1 MNRNYK
7 VIWNA
12 SLNCFMAV
20 AEYAKSRGKSSSG
33 AVSSSSSASAAVS
46 TGARLLRVSAIC
58 AGLAASGLSMQ
69 ATAANE
75 YEGDIGGNV
84 FTGLYGDLNVKG
96 GESTLANLTNN
107 NIGVVGT
114 DTGFTNTLTI
124 KLAKDL
130 TGLTSANFGA
140 APPANGNAAI
150 SGVTIS
156 GAGINNDGKQITE
169 LASAGNVKLLTN
181 AKNAVNVTDLNN
193 AIDANKTHFY
203 SVNSTDATAGNYN
216 NDGATGV
223 DAMAAGIGATATA
236 NRAVAMGTDAS
247 AMGPEST
254 ALGSAAQAFA
264 GSATAVGFGARADQ
278 YGATAMGVN
287 SRAQGE
293 YSTAVGQTA
302 KATGANSVALGKGS
316 EATDDSST
324 ALGSAAQAFAGSAT
338 AVGFGARADQY
349 GATAM
354 GVNSRAQGEYS
365 TAVGQTA
372 KATGANSVALGKG
385 SEATDD
391 SSTALGSAAQA
402 FASSATAV
410 GFGARA
416 DQYGATAMGVNSRA
430 QGEYSTA
437 VGQTAKA
444 TGANSVALGKGSE
457 ATDDSSTALG
467 SAAQAFA
474 GSATA
479 VGFGAR
485 ADQYGATAMGV
496 NSRAQGE
503 YSTAVGQTAK
513 ATGASSVAI
522 GDGSEATKDSNIAL
536 GNRAQATGN
545 QSIAQGSNAKA
556 LGSQSIA
563 QGTYAKATGNFSS
576 AQGYFSE
583 ATQSGSIAQGRS
595 AKAFGVNSI
604 AMGTGSKAFGTSS
617 IAIGTGNVVSGDN
630 SGAFGDPNSVSGTGS
645 YAIGNN
651 NTIDNDNTFVLGNDV
666 VTSQDNSVVL
676 GNGSSDRAFTI
687 ETGAGQAVGVVSVGS
702 DGGERQVIN
711 VAAGALNAA
720 STDAVNG
727 SQLFTTN
734 SNVTENRVI
743 SQGNMAALGGSY
755 DSVNGSYTAP
765 VYNVIVNT
773 ATGATSA
780 VDTVAG
786 AVNALNTAV
795 QTPLTF
801 AGDNGSPVTR
811 KLGQTLKVKG
821 GRTVASN
828 SATTNIS
835 VTADGTDTL
844 SVKLAEDIDLGTNG
858 SVRMGRNGLLSVNT
872 TVSDTGVSI
881 VRQIG
886 FTPLSRSSATLNSNS
901 LTFASGRFGSL
912 TGAGAAT
919 LSSNGL
925 NILNGPS
932 VTKSGIDAGNR
943 RITRVSNGVDP
954 TDAVNLSQLTGSAA
968 AARTEVV
975 AGTNVADV
983 EKSTGLNGQDIYTVN
998 ANGSKTSAGSLAL
1011 EVTSTTDANNLTDYA
1026 VDLSQG
1032 TKDSLGKADSA
1043 MQNVITQ
1050 IDGVTVKTLD
1060 KDDNTANFITGDN
1073 IALTAD
1079 SSGIKVAL
1087 KNQIDLSSAGSLK
1100 IGDAS
1105 LTNSDGRGF
1114 SVNGSKIVDVADG
1127 NVGEFS
1133 KQAINGSQLFE
1144 TNQVIDQGLKFR
1156 GDNGLTITRKLG
1168 QRLDI
1173 TGGAIGNLTTGNIA
1187 VSNDGSNGL
1196 IVELAENVDLGA
1208 TGSIET
1214 GATTVNN
1221 AGISVLGGTQ
1231 GNGNPV
1237 RLTEDG
1243 LFNGGNTIKGVADGR
1258 VDETSQQAING
1269 SQLNTTNDLIA
1280 DLTNGVTGIVRED
1293 SGNGALSVGSTAD
1306 ATGDNSIAMGK
1317 NAIASGKSSI
1327 SIGTGNEVSG
1337 NNSGAIGD
1345 PTVITGNNSY
1355 SLGNDNNIA
1364 GNKSFTIG
1372 NDNNISGNKS
1382 TTLGNDNIIS
1392 GNRSFALGN
1401 NNTIAGNRSFALGN
1415 NITIGT
1421 GVNGAVGIGNNTDV
1435 TASTVGSF
1443 TPTGSTVV
1451 GTSTGSN
1458 VVSIGSAG
1466 NERRLT
1472 NVAAGGADTDAVN
1485 VSQLKAVNNKVS
1497 EGFNISA
1504 QGGTADNVQ
1513 LGETVDFT
1521 NTDSNLVVT
1530 NTDNKIN
1537 YDLADDITV
1546 ESVTIGNGTNDTKLT
1561 TDVRGLSVN
1570 QSKIVDVAD
1579 GNVGEFSKQAINGS
1593 QLFNNAQSVANNF
1606 GGGSVVSADGTVSAP
1621 TYNVRNTAGT
1631 TQSTVAEA
1639 IDALNQGFKLQSN
1652 SADTTTIQPSETV
1665 DIGTVTGETNILVEK
1680 NGNIIDFSLN
1690 REIDVDSV
1698 TVGPNVLNA
1707 AGLTAGNTFISSDGL
1722 TFLGGSTVSVTS
1734 TGINA
1739 GGQKITNVQ
1748 DGKVGPNS
1756 KQAINGSQLFETNQI
1771 MGKGF
1776 NITTNSNVTT
1786 KDNVKLSETVDFTN
1800 TDGNLVV
1807 SNTVDNGVNY
1817 DLADDITV
1825 NQVTIGDGTNDT
1837 VLTTDARGLSVNQSK
1852 IVDILDG
1859 NVNAGSQQAI
1869 NGRQLFNNAQSVAN
1883 NFGGNS
1889 SVNANGTVSAPTYT
1903 VNSASKNNVGDAITA
1918 LDQGFTLQSNGNGAA
1933 AVKAGDVV
1941 DIGIAAGENNLQ
1953 VTKTGNNITYNLK
1966 KNLDLGAT
1974 GSVKLGS
1981 VLLNTDVRGLS
1992 VNQSKIVDIA
2002 DGDVTSTSQQA
2013 INGRQLFQTNQDVI
2027 AAQAAADQ
2035 GFNIKGGSSTVD
2047 NVELGQTVNFT
2058 NTDGNLVT
2066 TNSDN
2071 GINYDLADDITVNQ
2085 VTIGDGTNDTVLTT
2099 DARGLSVN
2107 QSKIVDIL
2115 DGDITSTSQQAINGR
2130 QLNRTN
2136 TNVAGNMAALGGGAT
2151 YNATT
2156 NVYTAPTYTL
2166 NNGADVF
2173 NNVGDAL
2180 GNLDGRTTTNTNN
2193 IGNNTTAIN
2202 NLTNGT
2208 TGIVR
2213 QNPTGT
2219 GNITVGGTTG
2229 GTNVNFSGTAGDRV
2243 LSGVADGSVATGSKD
2258 AINGGQLYAQ
2268 GAGVAGIIGGT
2279 TVYNPSTGN
2288 FTNANIGDT
2297 GKSSIHEAIKS
2308 VNTAAAAKTT
2318 VTAGDNIVVDSVPN
2332 GDGSTNYR
2340 VSTSKNLNVD
2350 SVKADDG
2357 AGNIT
2362 TVTAVG
2368 TSVTNGDY
2376 TTKYSATGSSQTDL
2390 TGNANNI
2397 TALGQTIATGANI
2410 TTATSA
2416 GTDVT
2421 DGKNRSI
2428 HGANGFSATDAE
2440 GKNGTVVDQTGVSFR
2455 DSAGAAA
2462 GPNMTAAGIKGVVDG
2477 RELDDAVNF
2486 GQLSRMERRL
2496 GNSVNELG
2504 YRIGEVEDDA
2514 NAGISAAMA
2523 MSSLPQSNIAGR
2535 SMVGGGIATYNG
2547 ESAVAVG
2554 VSRVS
2559 DNGRW
2564 VMKVSGTADTQGNA
2578 GGSIGAGFHF

>member
-20 AEYAKSRGKSSSG
+20 AEYAKSRGKSSGG

-247 AMGPEST
+247 AIGPEST

-278 YGATAMGVN
+278 YGT
-287 SRAQGE
+287 
-293 YSTAVGQTA
+293 
-302 KATGANSVALGKGS
+302 
-316 EATDDSST
+316 
-324 ALGSAAQAFAGSAT
+324 
-338 AVGFGARADQY
+338 
-349 GATAM
+349 
-354 GVNSRAQGEYS
+354 
-365 TAVGQTA
+365 
-372 KATGANSVALGKG
+372 
-385 SEATDD
+385 
-391 SSTALGSAAQA
+391 
-402 FASSATAV
+402 
-410 GFGARA
+410 
-416 DQYGATAMGVNSRA
+416 TAMGVNSRA

-901 LTFASGRFGSL
+901 LTFASGPFGSL
-912 TGAGAAT
+912 TGTGAATLNSDGLTILGGPQFTKNSINAGGNQIKDVTAGTLPTDAVNVSQLGTAAAASKTEVVKGTNVTVTNTPGTNGQNVYTVNADGTTVSSANANALTVTPGTKDTTTNLTDYSIGLGTDTVASLLKADNSVQYDNPAQTSVTLGGVGSVTPVALTNVASGGVRTVAANANNAANIGDLNTAVTDVTTAGFAIQAADGNTVQKNLGQAVEVVGSNSNITTKVAGGKIAIALNNDLDLGANGSVTMGSSFPIGLGPVTTVDRLGVRTGNALVNTIVSGVGVTVSTINPFNPLNPSSAT

-1156 GDNGLTITRKLG
+1156 GDNGSTITRKLG

-1306 ATGDNSIAMGK
+1306 ATGDNSIAMGR

-1355 SLGNDNNIA
+1355 SLGNDNNIG
-1364 GNKSFTIG
+1364 GNRSFTIG
-1372 NDNNISGNKS
+1372 NDNTISGNKS
-1382 TTLGNDNIIS
+1382 STLGNDNIIT

-1421 GVNGAVGIGNNTDV
+1421 GVNGAVGIGNNTSV
-1435 TASTVGSF
+1435 NASTVASF
-1443 TPTGSTVV
+1443 DPTGPTGIV
-1451 GTSTGSN
+1451 GTATGSN
-1458 VVSIGSAG
+1458 VVSIGRAG
-1466 NERRLT
+1466 DERRLT

-1485 VSQLKAVNNKVS
+1485 VSQLKAVDGKVIQ
-1497 EGFNISA
+1497 GFNISA

-1521 NTDSNLVVT
+1521 TNSNGNLLVT
-1530 NTDNKIN
+1530 KTTDNTIN
-1537 YDLADDITV
+1537 YDLANDITV

-1570 QSKIVDVAD
+1570 QSKIVDILD
-1579 GNVGEFSKQAINGS
+1579 GDVTSTSQQAINGR
-1593 QLFNNAQSVANNF
+1593 QLFNTIDGVTTLGLNF
-1606 GGGSVVSADGTVSAP
+1606 VGDSGGVVNRPLGQT
-1621 TYNVRNTAGT
+1621 
-1631 TQSTVAEA
+1631 
-1639 IDALNQGFKLQSN
+1639 LKL
-1652 SADTTTIQPSETV
+1652 E
-1665 DIGTVTGETNILVEK
+1665 
-1680 NGNIIDFSLN
+1680 
-1690 REIDVDSV
+1690 
-1698 TVGPNVLNA
+1698 
-1707 AGLTAGNTFISSDGL
+1707 
-1722 TFLGGSTVSVTS
+1722 GGSTATL
-1734 TGINA
+1734 
-1739 GGQKITNVQ
+1739 TNNNIGVVKNGV
-1748 DGKVGPNS
+1748 DGLEIKLAEAVDLG
-1756 KQAINGSQLFETNQI
+1756 ANGS
-1771 MGKGF
+1771 
-1776 NITTNSNVTT
+1776 
-1786 KDNVKLSETVDFTN
+1786 VKL
-1800 TDGNLVV
+1800 GN
-1807 SNTVDNGVNY
+1807 
-1817 DLADDITV
+1817 
-1825 NQVTIGDGTNDT
+1825 
-1837 VLTTDARGLSVNQSK
+1837 VLLNTDARGLSVNQSK

-1889 SVNANGTVSAPTYT
+1889 SVNADGTVSAPTYT
-1903 VNSASKNNVGDAITA
+1903 VNGASKNNVGDAITA

-2002 DGDVTSTSQQA
+2002 DGDVTATSQQA
-2013 INGRQLFQTNQDVI
+2013 VNGRQLFQTNQDVI
-2027 AAQAAADQ
+2027 AAQGTANK
-2035 GFNIKGGSSTVD
+2035 GFNIKGGSSTAD
-2047 NVELGQTVNFT
+2047 NVQLGDTVNFT
-2058 NTDGNLVT
+2058 NTDGNLVA

-2071 GINYDLADDITVNQ
+2071 GINYDLADAITVNQ

-2099 DARGLSVN
+2099 DGRGLSVN

-2151 YNATT
+2151 YNPIT
-2156 NVYTAPTYTL
+2156 NAYTAPKYTL
-2166 NNGADVF
+2166 NNGNNNANTTDY

-2180 GNLDGRTTTNTNN
+2180 GNLDGRMT
-2193 IGNNTTAIN
+2193 NNTTAID

-2208 TGIVR
+2208 TGLVR
-2213 QNPTGT
+2213 QDSGT

-2243 LSGVADGSVATGSKD
+2243 LSGVAAGSVAAGSKD

-2397 TALGQTIATGANI
+2397 TALGQTIAKGANI

-2421 DGKNRSI
+2421 DGTNRSI